1 MIIDVAAELDGV
13 DFAPGSA
20 LEEVLQNVK
29 TILTT
34 RKGSVPMDRAFGI
47 DGDVVDLPSAVAQA
61 RLSSEIVSAVA
72 KYEPRARVERVFY
85 EGSEEEGLLRAK
97 VRVSI
102 DAT

>member
-1 MIIDVAAELDGV
+1 MIIDIAAELDGV
-13 DFAPGSA
+13 DFAPSNV

-61 RLSSEIVSAVA
+61 HLSSEIVAAVSR
-72 KYEPRARVERVFY
+72 YEPRARVERVIY
-85 EGSEEEGLLRAK
+85 DGSEEDGFLRAK
-97 VRVSI
+97 VRVSVN
-102 DAT
+102 D